1 MNIHVHFTAIT
12 TGKYELACAELC
24 GMNHFKMKA
33 YMLVLPQS
41 EFDELVALPQEK
53 FQARKDEL
61 LNKYQLP
68 NY

>member
-1 MNIHVHFTAIT
+1 MNIHVHFTAIKP
-12 TGKYELACAELC
+12 GKYELACAELC

-33 YMLVLPQS
+33 YMLVLPQT